1 MALSLTVFEINGNLP
16 HPRTFNASAEEVPL
30 EFYNVGGKAQKLE
43 WCHYPTVKKCDDV
56 SIR

>member
-43 WCHYPTVKKCDDV
+43 
-56 SIR
+56 